1 MKKLFR
7 RCVQCRTAAHRDE
20 LIRLQ
25 LDQSGFLQTQ
35 IQQTGRSYYL
45 CKNSN
50 CLAKAGRNKLLIKI
64 QAPQSHALWREWCLK
79 QACFYPDLNTK
90 HVILPNKS

>member
-1 MKKLFR
+1 MKKGIR
-7 RCVQCRTAAHRDE
+7 RCVQCRTLADRE
-20 LIRLQ
+20 NMIRLQ
-25 LDQSGFLQTQ
+25 LNSLGLLQTQ

-45 CKNSN
+45 CKDSN
-50 CLAKAGRNKLLIKI
+50 CVAKAARNKLLLKI
-64 QAPQSHALWREWCLK
+64 QSTQLHALWREWCIK